1 MRIEDYFEFVN
12 DETILVK
19 GTRVGIEVILRDY
32 LEGASPEE
40 ILLRYPTLTL
50 EQVHA
55 TIAFYLHNKDEID
68 RYLQRCWQEGE
79 EAWKS
84 QQDHPSDF
92 LRDLRERISRQR
104 SALQDEGRLI
114 ALPREK

>member
-1 MRIEDYFEFVN
+1 MRLEDYFEFVN
-12 DETILVK
+12 DKAIFVK
-19 GTRVGIEVILRDY
+19 GTRIGIEVILRDY

-50 EQVHA
+50 EQIHA
-55 TIAFYLHNKDEID
+55 TITFYLHNKDEID

-84 QQDHPSDF
+84 QQVHPSNF
-92 LRDLRERISRQR
+92 FRDLRERVLRQK
-104 SALQDEGRLI
+104 SALLGEGRLI
-114 ALPREK
+114 GLPRER